1 MMSFYDSMAD
11 GLSKHA
17 MVFVVV
23 VLLVT
28 GMMFVAFGT
37 MEQSYEASSDP
48 AGPAFEARVIIG
60 DEFSATAHMI
70 PFIIEARGDDV
81 LSKEVLAEVYANEEV
96 YRSSEIYETYRY
108 VGYDTDLDQPSYGIY
123 TVADGV
129 QEVLAGS
136 FDTTL
141 DQASEDMVK
150 VALHFFVQGSPGIKG
165 TFSEDNSSEVQDF
178 TIGPMEFE
186 DVRVWRTKAF
196 INGILL
202 DYEKI
207 NEEMPEVLDQEATNL
222 EVLEMISGDEESYE
236 AYGIALDL
244 NTEINEE
251 AQTSVMLVFIA
262 VIAIL
267 IIVYVSLRS
276 GAETLLVGLLLLFL
290 LFWIFGAVRLLDLGT
305 SQFINLLLPIAII
318 SLGVDYALHSL
329 HRYHE
334 ERMTEERPRKAF
346 RKSIRMVGPALFI
359 AMVTTAIAFFSNIS
373 SELEAVMQFG
383 IAAGL
388 AIIFAFLLLGLA
400 LPAIRMLLQDRKF
413 LKAKDEEG
421 KGEKAEEDS
430 KEGKTAKPSKK
441 KDTSGE
447 PARVWKA
454 LAKVGTKPILV
465 IIIVVLITIPLG
477 YRGMQIEGKMPVEDF
492 INSESDFVVG
502 LETMNKY
509 FNVGESGLVLL
520 QADYTDPE
528 MLETIDTFYANAQ
541 DNAEA
546 VPSSGMPTIT
556 EFVRNITRN
565 EFVFP
570 VYDNKTMRAYL
581 GLTDDD
587 GNGLPDTPAQVERVY
602 EFMIEED
609 QGVPLYQI
617 DERIVSHDRLIIE
630 SLFNW
635 NKGPGMD
642 KTILYVSIPRS
653 GDASKVAE
661 ARVELE
667 NDLEFLQGMGFTY
680 NEIIEDEYYVI
691 TDVGTYNPFTRE
703 EQFSALTDSMARSVI
718 ISIVLCLVVMIL
730 LFKSLK
736 FGIASIIPMILVV
749 AWLYGI
755 MEITGNYLNS
765 VTVTIAAISVGVGV
779 DYAIHVTHRFREEH
793 EKDGDYEAAMTRT
806 LSSTG
811 NALAFSAGSTFIG
824 FLIIGF
830 SPMTMF
836 SKFGFLTALMIA
848 MAFIAAV
855 VVLPAFLALTVRKPP
870 EATEPEAVPATSE
883 G

>member
-1 MMSFYDSMAD
+1 MSFYDSMAD
-11 GLSKHA
+11 GLSKRA
-17 MVFVVV
+17 GVFVVV
-23 VLLVT
+23 ILLVT
-28 GMMFVAFGT
+28 GMMFVVFGT
-37 MEQSYEASSDP
+37 MEQTYEASSDP

-60 DEFSATAHMI
+60 DEFSATAHQI

-81 LSKEVLAEVYANEEV
+81 LSKEVLAEFYANEEV
-96 YRSSEIYETYRY
+96 YKSSEIYETYRY
-108 VGYDTDLDQPSYGIY
+108 VGYNTDLDQPSYGIY
-123 TVADGV
+123 TIADGV
-129 QEVLAGS
+129 QEVLVGNFGS
-136 FDTTL
+136 SL

-150 VALHFFVQGSPGIKG
+150 VALHFFVQDSPGIKG
-165 TFSEDNSSEVQDF
+165 SFSKDNSSEVKDF
-178 TIGPMEFE
+178 IIGPMEFE

-207 NEEMPEVLDQEATNL
+207 NEEMPEVLDREATNL
-222 EVLEMISGDEESYE
+222 EVLDMLSGDEESYE

-290 LFWIFGAVRLLDLGT
+290 LFWIFGAVRLLDLGS

-334 ERMTEERPRKAF
+334 ERRTEERPRKAF
-346 RKSIRMVGPALFI
+346 HKSIRMVGPALFI
-359 AMVTTAIAFFSNIS
+359 AMVTTSIAFFSNMS

-388 AIIFAFLLLGLA
+388 AIIFAVLLLGLA

-413 LKAKDEEG
+413 LKG
-421 KGEKAEEDS
+421 KAEEGA
-430 KEGKTAKPSKK
+430 KEEKPAKPSKK

-477 YRGMQIEGKMPVEDF
+477 YRGMQIEGKMPVEDV

-502 LETMNKY
+502 LATMNKY
-509 FNVGESGLVLL
+509 FEAGESGLILL
-520 QADYTDPE
+520 QADYSDPE
-528 MLETIDTFYANAQ
+528 MLETIDTFYANAK
-541 DNAEA
+541 DNEEA
-546 VPSSGMPTIT
+546 KAYVGLPTIT

-565 EFVFP
+565 DFVFTA
-570 VYDNKTMRAYL
+570 YDNKTLRAYL

-587 GNGLPDTPAQVERVY
+587 GNDLPDSSAQVERVF
-602 EFMIEED
+602 EFIIEED

-635 NKGPGMD
+635 KKGADLD
-642 KTILYVSIPRS
+642 KTILTIGIPRS

-661 ARVELE
+661 ARDELKE
-667 NDLEFLQGMGFTY
+667 DLEFLQGMGFTY

-691 TDVGTYNPFTRE
+691 TDVGTYTPFTRE
-703 EQFSALTDSMARSVI
+703 EQFTALTDSMARSVI

-736 FGIASIIPMILVV
+736 YGIASIIPMVLVV

-793 EKDGDYEAAMTRT
+793 AKDGDYEAAMTRT

-870 EATEPEAVPATSE
+870 EATEPEAAPATSE